1 MIYKY
6 VKIESKGSQILNH
19 KDESIKDVVA
29 SLIFAMSKTFISDP
43 LHLKDKKNQNSYRTS
58 NVKRCMILVGIKT
71 SYNKD
76 RNITSWLLKNGSL
89 NFKQKKDSRSSIMHD
104 I

>member
-1 MIYKY
+1 
-6 VKIESKGSQILNH
+6 
-19 KDESIKDVVA
+19 
-29 SLIFAMSKTFISDP
+29 
-43 LHLKDKKNQNSYRTS
+43 
-58 NVKRCMILVGIKT
+58 MILVGIKT

-89 NFKQKKDSRSSIMHD
+89 NFKQKKDSKSSIMHD